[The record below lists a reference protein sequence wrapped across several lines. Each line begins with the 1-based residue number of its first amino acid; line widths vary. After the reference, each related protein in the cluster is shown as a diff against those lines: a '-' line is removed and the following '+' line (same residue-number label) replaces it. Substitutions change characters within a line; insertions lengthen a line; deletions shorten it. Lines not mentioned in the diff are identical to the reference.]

1 MEIDM
6 VRGAVVCE
14 DDEEVKKPFW
24 ETTLGT
30 ILDIAMCSVVV
41 NTIYCVRF
49 GADFRL
55 LEIDAI

>member
-41 NTIYCVRF
+41 FTLILSIVFALVLILDY
-49 GADFRL
+49 
-55 LEIDAI
+55 